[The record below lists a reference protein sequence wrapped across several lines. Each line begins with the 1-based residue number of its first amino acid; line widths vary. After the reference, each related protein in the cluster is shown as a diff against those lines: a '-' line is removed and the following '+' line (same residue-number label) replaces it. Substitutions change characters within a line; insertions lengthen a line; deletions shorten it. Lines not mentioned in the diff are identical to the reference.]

1 MKKIFKLYLVLS
13 LFCALAYS
21 ENIGAYLGTPPSSS
35 ITAKKGDFSFNIN
48 YTTLYSFDQK
58 LDINHYNR
66 LAINIPIG
74 GKGKWDTFELALS
87 TTLGEENNYSE
98 MIGLNYNFK
107 KRKFGVALHIASH
120 NIVIQDIPTYTPIE
134 YGVSAH
140 FRFRTKD
147 IKPFFHYS
155 YADFG
160 EDRDSHHTLILGAL
174 SRVNNMLI
182 GTHLVSSLDDLMD
195 GSNHFSYLAITLGFV
210 FD

>member
-1 MKKIFKLYLVLS
+1 MKKIFKLYLLFN
-13 LFCALAYS
+13 LFCALAYP

-58 LDINHYNR
+58 LDINHYKR

-74 GKGKWDTFELALS
+74 GKGRWDTFELALS

-98 MIGLNYNFK
+98 MLGFNYNFK
-107 KRKFGVALHIASH
+107 KRKFGVALHISSH
-120 NIVIQDIPTYTPIE
+120 NIVINDIPTYTPIE

-140 FRFRTKD
+140 LRFRKKD

-160 EDRDSHHTLILGAL
+160 GDRDSHHTLILGTI
-174 SRVNNMLI
+174 SRVNNMSI
-182 GTHLVSSLDDLMD
+182 GTHLVSSLDDLID
-195 GSNHFSYLAITLGFV
+195 GNNHFSYLAITLGFV